1 MAPRG
6 TGLLEQH
13 FTLNLATK
21 TSKTGHDY
29 NCKYCGYLGKGW
41 QGPARARAH
50 LSGEKGHGVAAC
62 PNVPKDVKEKLLKE
76 AEEKLKQKEHQQNK
90 KRIFLSQQ
98 NPDAAAEPSPKKQ
111 ATLDN
116 LQEILKTELDV
127 SFAEFMYHAGIPFHI
142 SDDVMLRRYI
152 DKLIKCLK
160 AGLPGSQLYP
170 PNRQKLADGLLDTVY
185 DNISKDIGP
194 VFAADHHTGLA
205 TDGYSNIRRQSVI
218 NYNLIGRRGSVFVK
232 ADYPG
237 KQVKNADHI
246 AQGIHDALEVV
257 RQLQLPKCRTV
268 LSFFRNRFRASG
280 ILKDEQKK
288 HKEKEAQQDMTEPPL
303 PGDTRFAT
311 NYPCLKFMVKNKGP
325 LQSSVVSPDWSNTK
339 WSYATSDSTK
349 AEVIGG
355 KEHAQTAKLQLQQFL
370 TRCGEF
376 ADERLWTK
384 ESLALGGL
392 NWFQA
397 FCYENSVL
405 RDIALR
411 VHSTPTVASAAER
424 NWSVF
429 GFVHSKSRN
438 RLYGHKV
445 EKLVYIYQNMRLLR
459 KIRDPAFREPCV
471 LPDHMFEEDEEEE
484 E

>member
-21 TSKTGHDY
+21 TSKTGQDD
-29 NCKYCGYLGKGW
+29 NCKYCGYLDKGW
-41 QGPARARAH
+41 QGPARAGDH

-76 AEEKLKQKEHQQNK
+76 AEEKLKHKEHQQNK

-98 NPDAAAEPSPKKQ
+98 NPDAAAEPALKKQ

-142 SDDVMLRRYI
+142 SEDVMLRRYI
-152 DKLIKCLK
+152 DKQIKYVK

-185 DNISKDIGP
+185 DNISKEIGP

-205 TDGYSNIRRQSVI
+205 TDGHSNIRRQSVI

-257 RQLQLPKCRTV
+257 RQLQLPCPTSTVVADNAAVMQAALNVLHPAAGHHTGPPEEHRT
-268 LSFFRNRFRASG
+268 
-280 ILKDEQKK
+280 
-288 HKEKEAQQDMTEPPL
+288 PPTPRRL
-303 PGDTRFAT
+303 RPHT
-311 NYPCLKFMVKNKGP
+311 P
-325 LQSSVVSPDWSNTK
+325 L
-339 WSYATSDSTK
+339 
-349 AEVIGG
+349 
-355 KEHAQTAKLQLQQFL
+355 
-370 TRCGEF
+370 
-376 ADERLWTK
+376 
-384 ESLALGGL
+384 
-392 NWFQA
+392 
-397 FCYENSVL
+397 
-405 RDIALR
+405 
-411 VHSTPTVASAAER
+411 
-424 NWSVF
+424 
-429 GFVHSKSRN
+429 
-438 RLYGHKV
+438 
-445 EKLVYIYQNMRLLR
+445 LLR
-459 KIRDPAFREPCV
+459 PTPG
-471 LPDHMFEEDEEEE
+471 
-484 E
+484 